1 MANNKTRNDIK
12 KDVDIKEE
20 NITRQ
25 ENPSLVG
32 ATFIKYAAYVII
44 LLGVWYFLITYIL
57 PLFYK

>member
-32 ATFIKYAAYVII
+32 ATFIKYAAYVIM
-44 LLGVWYFLITYIL
+44 LLVVLYFLITYIL